1 MARRLDTRASGFA
14 AAFEALLASRGA
26 VMADAESAARAAIAE
41 VRRDGLDALLT
52 LTERFDGVRLSPE
65 AVCVSAEEMDA
76 AISACAPDLIAAME
90 LAFARILAFH
100 AREAPGDA
108 DWTDGEGVR
117 LGWRWTPVDAAGVYA
132 PGGLAAYPSSVLM
145 NVAPARAAGVQRVVL
160 ATPPGRVGSN
170 PAILAAARIAGV
182 REVWR
187 VGGAQAIAAL
197 AYGAGGLRPVD
208 VIVGPGNA
216 FVAAAK
222 RLVFGDVGIDSVAGP
237 SEVFIIADATADP
250 AWIACDLL
258 AQAEHDPAAQ
268 SVLLTPDAALADR
281 VARAVER
288 QLEAGLAGESAA
300 ASWRDHGA
308 LVVVADLAEAV
319 ALCNAAAPEHLQLAV
334 ADPDALLAGVR
345 HAGAVFL
352 GEHTPEAL
360 GDYLAGPNHVLPTGR
375 RARFSS
381 GLSSYA
387 FLKRTTVLG
396 ASREAARV
404 LGRPAAVLAAAEG
417 LLAHEQALRLR
428 GSA

>member
-1 MARRLDTRASGFA
+1 MARKLDTRAPGFPE
-14 AAFEALLASRGA
+14 AFEALLGSRST
-26 VMADAESAARAAIAE
+26 VMADAEAAARAAIE
-41 VRRDGLDALLT
+41 QVRREGLPALLA
-52 LTERFDGVRLSPE
+52 LTERFDAVRLTPE
-65 AVCVSAEEMDA
+65 AVCVTTGEMDA
-76 AISACAPDLIAAME
+76 AMGACAPDLIAAME

-100 AREAPGDA
+100 AREAPSDA
-108 DWTDGEGVR
+108 DWTDAQGVR

-145 NVAPARAAGVQRVVL
+145 NIAPARAAGVQRIVL
-160 ATPPGRVGSN
+160 ATPPARAGNN
-170 PAILAAARIAGV
+170 PAVLAAARIAGV
-182 REVWR
+182 QEVWR

-216 FVAAAK
+216 YVAAAK
-222 RLVFGDVGIDSVAGP
+222 KLVFGDVGIDSVAGP
-237 SEVFIIADATADP
+237 SEVFIIAEGGADP

-268 SVLLTPDAALADR
+268 SVLLTPDAAFADQ
-281 VARAVER
+281 VARAVAS
-288 QLEAGLAGESAA
+288 QLQAGQAGESAA

-308 LVVVADLAEAV
+308 LVVVRDLAEAV

-334 ADPDALLAGVR
+334 ADPEALLAGVR

-352 GEHTPEAL
+352 GEHTAEAL

-396 ASREAARV
+396 ASPEAARS